1 MKIAL
6 QTLASGLFGVVF
18 FGLLLFLPA
27 GTLNYWQAWVFIA
40 VFIAATM
47 IPSIYLAVKNPEAL
61 RRRMKAGPMAET
73 RTVQRVVI
81 SGTILMVLAV
91 TVVSSLD
98 HRFGWSQV
106 PTAVIVLGNVVV
118 AVGLVIAQLVVIQ
131 NSYAAA
137 TITVE
142 AEQKVVS
149 TGLYGVVRHPM
160 YVGTLIMMIGMP
172 LALDSYWGLVSL
184 IPGLAILAIRIV
196 DEEKMLREG
205 LAGYPITCSRCT
217 TGSCRTSGEAVVLPV
232 GRRRGRGAAVREA
245 PPAARDPSCPLD
257 ETRPTRVADSSIRNK
272 RPSCGLR
279 RSRFARPARRAV
291 GMRRRNGGWPS
302 CWLHGERRL
311 NTEID
316 IAADA
321 DRLRRF
327 SLAVLD

>member
-6 QTLASGLFGVVF
+6 QTLTSGLFGVVF
-18 FGLLLFLPA
+18 FGVLLFLPA
-27 GTLNYWQAWVFIA
+27 GTLNYWQAWVFMA

-73 RTVQRVVI
+73 RTVQKVVI

-98 HRFGWSQV
+98 HRFGWSRV
-106 PTAVIVLGNVVV
+106 PTAVVVLGNVVV
-118 AVGLVIAQLVVIQ
+118 AIGLVIAQLVVIQ

-149 TGLYGVVRHPM
+149 TGLYGLVRHPM

-196 DEEKMLREG
+196 DEEKMLRAE
-205 LAGYPITCSRCT
+205 LAGYTDYMQQ
-217 TGSCRTSGEAVVLPV
+217 V
-232 GRRRGRGAAVREA
+232 
-245 PPAARDPSCPLD
+245 
-257 ETRPTRVADSSIRNK
+257 
-272 RPSCGLR
+272 
-279 RSRFARPARRAV
+279 
-291 GMRRRNGGWPS
+291 
-302 CWLHGERRL
+302 HYRL
-311 NTEID
+311 
-316 IAADA
+316 
-321 DRLRRF
+321 
-327 SLAVLD
+327 VPYVW